1 MNWVSDCR
9 NFKIPSHGAF
19 EANKFVIEIR
29 RLVGN
34 FADACRDNF
43 VCPTAKGVNIFKP
56 TDKSISNDKR
66 P

>member
-43 VCPTAKGVNIFKP
+43 VLPDCERRKYLQTY
-56 TDKSISNDKR
+56 R
-66 P
+66 QEHQ